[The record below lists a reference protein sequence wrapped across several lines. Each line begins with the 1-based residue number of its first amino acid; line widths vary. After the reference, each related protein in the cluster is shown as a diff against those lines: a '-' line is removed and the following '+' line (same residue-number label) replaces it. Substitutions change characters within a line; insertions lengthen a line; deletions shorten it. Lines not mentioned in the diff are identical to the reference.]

1 MESKHD
7 QRSGPHEARNDLSNG
22 IACRMPGRGFAE
34 FFSCCEVFFD
44 FFHSPVDS
52 SPLDSKIDT
61 RHPLR
66 VEKFLS
72 AFTENACDVT
82 TETTREGLFAS
93 TRWTIVLDAGESQT
107 PPDEALS
114 ALSELCRIY
123 WRPIF
128 LFLRRQGSNPDDAQ
142 DLTQGFFAHLI
153 ESRAYARAD
162 PEKGRFRSFLL
173 GALKHFVA
181 HARAHDRRQKRGG
194 GMILG
199 QLDTAAIAEADARAA
214 SLQTWSAERVY
225 EREWAET
232 LLRQALDRLAE
243 ECALAGKDELF
254 KQLNS
259 HLSVSSEAAV
269 PYEEMSLRLGRPITT
284 LRSDVARLRSRY
296 RAILREEVGGTVA
309 KASEVDAELRHLCE
323 VLAAD

>member
-1 MESKHD
+1 MNSLRAETRTRNESF
-7 QRSGPHEARNDLSNG
+7 N
-22 IACRMPGRGFAE
+22 
-34 FFSCCEVFFD
+34 
-44 FFHSPVDS
+44 
-52 SPLDSKIDT
+52 
-61 RHPLR
+61 
-66 VEKFLS
+66 
-72 AFTENACDVT
+72 
-82 TETTREGLFAS
+82 S
-93 TRWTIVLDAGESQT
+93 TRWTLVLAAGDSDATPSQSL
-107 PPDEALS
+107 E

-123 WRPIF
+123 WRPLY
-128 LFLRRQGSNPDDAQ
+128 LFLRREGIGAEDAQ

-162 PEKGRFRSFLL
+162 PDKGRFRSFLL

-181 HARAHDRRQKRGG
+181 HARAHDRTQKRGG
-194 GMILG
+194 GMILA
-199 QLDTAAIAEADARAA
+199 QLDTAAIAEADARAV
-214 SLQTWSAERVY
+214 SLQAWSAERVY

-259 HLSVSSEAAV
+259 HLSVTSEAAV

-309 KASEVDAELRHLCE
+309 EASEVDAELRHLCE